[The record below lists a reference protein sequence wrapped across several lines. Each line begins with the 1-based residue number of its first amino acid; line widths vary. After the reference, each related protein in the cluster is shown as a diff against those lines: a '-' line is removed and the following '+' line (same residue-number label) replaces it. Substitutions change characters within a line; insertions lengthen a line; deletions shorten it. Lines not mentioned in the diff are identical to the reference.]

1 MQLLSR
7 RQSFFQQLPAAL
19 RRGHSC
25 DLELSCSILSHTC
38 TNREQACGGV
48 WSTAT
53 SDPQPLQPSDAS
65 RRRLSFATLTHP
77 PPPLRTPSERTRDAR
92 YLPRTRQIDSTGSH
106 FPRASCEG
114 ETLSPYAY
122 GTAYPHLEIP
132 PPHTHV
138 RGRDPKA
145 YHLPPS
151 PDHTPPP
158 PLCEMRES
166 EVQGVLRTHS
176 LWCTVYR
183 TVYIRNLRL
192 YTRGALYG
200 LLKPWNLPGTV
211 IPNFVQV
218 DLKKL

>member
-1 MQLLSR
+1 M
-7 RQSFFQQLPAAL
+7 A
-19 RRGHSC
+19 
-25 DLELSCSILSHTC
+25 
-38 TNREQACGGV
+38 ACGAPRQ
-48 WSTAT
+48 AT
-53 SDPQPLQPSDAS
+53 RSLCSPATRPGDGFHSQPSPI
-65 RRRLSFATLTHP
+65 RRPPSAPRARGLETLDTFLVHDRSTVPDPTSPVRAARARLYP
-77 PPPLRTPSERTRDAR
+77 PTPTVPRTPISRSPPHTH
-92 YLPRTRQIDSTGSH
+92 T
-106 FPRASCEG
+106 CEG
-114 ETLSPYAY
+114 ETLKR
-122 GTAYPHLEIP
+122 TTYPPLRII
-132 PPHTHV
+132 
-138 RGRDPKA
+138 
-145 YHLPPS
+145 
-151 PDHTPPP
+151 PP